1 MDFLEIMDFVAY
13 DIEKAHELI
22 REIYKAE
29 AKRKEEEEKEKQAEL
44 RPIIVVII

>member
-22 REIYKAE
+22 REISKAE
-29 AKRKEEEEKEKQAEL
+29 AKRKEEEEKQAE
-44 RPIIVVII
+44 RHQIVVVII

>member
-22 REIYKAE
+22 REISKAE
-29 AKRKEEEEKEKQAEL
+29 ALEEFMMHSG
-44 RPIIVVII
+44 IS